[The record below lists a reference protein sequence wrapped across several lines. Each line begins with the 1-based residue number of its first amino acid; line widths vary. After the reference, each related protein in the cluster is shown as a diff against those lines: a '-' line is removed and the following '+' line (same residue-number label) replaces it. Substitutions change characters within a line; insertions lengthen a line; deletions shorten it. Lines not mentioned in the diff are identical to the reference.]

1 MNTSRSAPVAN
12 TLHQRS
18 KKVYPPESVGR
29 RRDLT
34 ETRWNMQQSREDAME
49 RNWQKR
55 SELNNLA
62 NLFGV

>member
-1 MNTSRSAPVAN
+1 MDTNTTARLPKSR
-12 TLHQRS
+12 H
-18 KKVYPPESVGR
+18 
-29 RRDLT
+29 DIT